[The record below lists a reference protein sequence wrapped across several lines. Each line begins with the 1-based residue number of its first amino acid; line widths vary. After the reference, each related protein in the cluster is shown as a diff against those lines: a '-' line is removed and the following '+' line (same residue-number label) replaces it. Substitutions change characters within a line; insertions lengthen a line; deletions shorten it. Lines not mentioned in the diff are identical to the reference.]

1 MNFISSFSE
10 FIIWAADF
18 LWNGPVLVTLLLG
31 SGIYFSIRSRFAPIY
46 YFSHALKLSINKK
59 TSLKGISS
67 FESVSSQI
75 AGIVGMGNISGV
87 AVAISIGGPGAI
99 FWMWITAF
107 LGMITKFYTCSLSV
121 LYRENY
127 NNKNYGGPMFV
138 ILNGLGEKWK
148 PLALIFCFFGLLGVS
163 PIFQSNQIIEVI
175 NSVIIKDNFLFG
187 NKFSSDLTLGVI
199 LSILVS
205 LVIFG
210 GIKRIGMV
218 ASKLAPVMVI
228 IYMFSVIYLM
238 IIHYDMVLPSIYL
251 IVIDAFSANSVLGG
265 SVGSIILIGARRASF
280 SNEAGIGTAPIIH
293 ASSKT
298 EEPIEEGLVSMIGP
312 FIDTI
317 VVCTLTAICIL
328 VTDSWLNFNYA
339 GIEIVA
345 KAFSD
350 SMPIFGPYILLF
362 STLSFAISTL
372 FSLSFFGERCMAFLF
387 GETNK
392 RVYRYIYL
400 GLIVLGSVSS
410 LRFVISLIDLSY
422 GIMAFPT
429 LISALI
435 LAPKID
441 VLSKKYFKKLK

>member
-59 TSLKGISS
+59 TSLTGISS